1 MLKDGRKMLREIKG
15 LVTLNALDRDAEID
29 YVRERSRRGHKSGY
43 GKRWRL
49 VMRLKRRL
57 DIVKHLSKS
66 AER

>member
-1 MLKDGRKMLREIKG
+1 VLREIKG

-29 YVRERSRRGHKSGY
+29 YVRERSMRGHKNGY

>member
-1 MLKDGRKMLREIKG
+1 VLREIKG

-29 YVRERSRRGHKSGY
+29 YVRERSRCGYKSGY